1 MKRRDRRKRQ
11 TITAHAASELASTET
26 IVESTIP
33 LRRVAIWTLSALC
46 ATVVSVLCIWSLFS
60 PSHTAIKSTNPI
72 LRATQPKESALPTF
86 ADLTVM
92 SDESLSK
99 QDIALLNLRSA
110 EGLPGAERVN
120 VAAVLA
126 QLDSWATKVKTD
138 TDRNLYQF
146 LQKPNEFNNSEAYFR
161 MLMLITVLQQDFGV
175 HYNLERVND
184 IDFTKSQDLFIHGMV
199 GSSNGGTCV
208 SMPVLYT
215 AVARR
220 LGYPVYLVNAKEHL
234 FCRWD
239 KSGERVNVEGTNQGM
254 NSFADVHY
262 MNWPHPI
269 AQHEVDAG
277 LYLKSLSNAESFAA
291 FLAARGH
298 CLEDSGNRSDA
309 AVSYSLAVKHYPH
322 PMYRGFLSRLVRPKT
337 IDDFPELLAQQERL
351 RQKRDLQ
358 FNQFGSPTPN
368 PTASFGFGNP
378 VTQGN
383 LNYDTFNHF
392 TPPSFSSFQNGVLGK

>member
-11 TITAHAASELASTET
+11 TITAQAASKLASTET

-351 RQKRDLQ
+351 RQKREL
-358 FNQFGSPTPN
+358 NHFGTLSSN
-368 PTASFGFGNP
+368 PVLPVGFGNP
-378 VTQGN
+378 
-383 LNYDTFNHF
+383 LNPMPQFND
-392 TPPSFSSFQNGVLGK
+392 PLNSFHQPDNSPFLNGVPRR

>member
-1 MKRRDRRKRQ
+1 
-11 TITAHAASELASTET
+11 
-26 IVESTIP
+26 
-33 LRRVAIWTLSALC
+33 
-46 ATVVSVLCIWSLFS
+46 
-60 PSHTAIKSTNPI
+60 
-72 LRATQPKESALPTF
+72 
-86 ADLTVM
+86 
-92 SDESLSK
+92 
-99 QDIALLNLRSA
+99 
-110 EGLPGAERVN
+110 
-120 VAAVLA
+120 
-126 QLDSWATKVKTD
+126 
-138 TDRNLYQF
+138 
-146 LQKPNEFNNSEAYFR
+146 
-161 MLMLITVLQQDFGV
+161 
-175 HYNLERVND
+175 
-184 IDFTKSQDLFIHGMV
+184 
-199 GSSNGGTCV
+199 
-208 SMPVLYT
+208 MPVLYT

-239 KSGERVNVEGTNQGM
+239 KSGERVNVEGTNRGM
-254 NSFADVHY
+254 NSFADDHY
-262 MNWPHPI
+262 MSWPHPI

-291 FLAARGH
+291 FLTARGH

-378 VTQGN
+378 ITPGN
-383 LNYDTFNHF
+383 PNHDLFNHF
-392 TPPSFSSFQNGVLGK
+392 TPPSFSSFPNGVSGR